1 MLYIVFTNV
10 FMHTTVTANDINCLK
25 RDSQAKQVTS
35 KHGKRECY
43 KIITDEESRTEE
55 RRAIFCKYGSI
66 TKRS

>member
-25 RDSQAKQVTS
+25 RDSRAKQVTS
-35 KHGKRECY
+35 EQGKRECY
-43 KIITDEESRTEE
+43 KVITDEDRGKESN
-55 RRAIFCKYGSI
+55 FCKYGSI